1 MKKTMGARVLSLLLS
16 CVLLGTMLP
25 AAVASADPADPT
37 YSITVAPPSIDLVE
51 GDEGEL
57 TAKVVSESTDGTK
70 TELDDAG
77 LAAAGLSIRWE
88 SKDKGRVSVESP
100 NTLTTKVMA
109 VKTGE
114 TTDEKKVTITAY
126 LNSGTGDIG
135 NASCEITVKPAVTPG
150 ISIDPPAVTEIDI
163 GQTLQL
169 TAKVTPEGAPL
180 TWRSESP
187 SVATVNSATG
197 EVKGVATGK
206 AGITAISGS
215 NTAPCEITVKGILLD
230 ETSLTMNE
238 RDTHTLKANPYG
250 SLGTLKWTSSRPEI
264 VTVTGDG
271 YLYAKA
277 QGDAVI
283 TVSDASGNYQAACSV
298 TVKRNTADII
308 FGSAGAGEPLAFS
321 SLRSK
326 LQNQCSSVLGSSL
339 RYISGLTVDTR
350 QGTLYYQYKS
360 EGDTGKGVGTGE
372 QYYADPSLGQM
383 SLSELYFVPKPDFSG
398 TAVIHYTGYASGSSF
413 FQGTIEVTVEE
424 QEDVSYSVAGQQPLS
439 LNADDFNR
447 ICRSHTGRELS
458 YVIFSQ
464 PDSGRGTLYYNYI
477 SEQNYGSKV
486 DTSKQYKRSGSP
498 NLSDITFVAAA
509 GYRGEVVIPYTGYDS
524 NGSSFRGRITIRV
537 SQAQN
542 TGDLT
547 YTIAQGGKVTFDDDD
562 FNDLSKAVTGYPLD
576 YVQFERPDSSKGA
589 LYYDYSSNGSY
600 DSQVTEGRSYYR
612 SSSPYLRRVT
622 FVAGKDY
629 SGTVHIPFTG
639 WDTKGNRFSGTVAV
653 EVGRTGDGDVRYS
666 TYRNGRITF
675 DDGDFNTLC
684 RELTGTTLN
693 YVRFELPDASE
704 GTLYYN
710 YRNGSYD
717 SKVSE
722 SRNYYRSSSPYVD
735 RITFVPKKDFSGT
748 VDIPFTGWSSA
759 GEKFYGTVIIG
770 VDSGDTTIRYQT
782 KYGKPAAF
790 ADGDFDDLSE
800 LLTGEHLNY
809 VRFQLPDSGEGTL
822 YYDYDDGKYASKV
835 SASRNYYRSSSAYL
849 DRVSFVPDENFYG
862 TVKIG
867 FTGWNTKGERF
878 EGTIEIT
885 VEEPAGASEI
895 VYTTLG
901 TALPFRSQDFRTAC
915 AARGEGELREVRFT
929 SLPSGSAGRLYY
941 NYRDISEKGTEVRTG
956 TQYTPD
962 GSPNLSDLTF
972 LPKAGFTGSV
982 QIGYEGTDSRGKTF
996 RGQIRIQVNQGSGSR
1011 YFQDMGSYAWAAP
1024 YVDLLYEAGVIT
1036 GTGGQRYRPADAV
1049 SRGDFMLMLY
1059 RAFQL
1064 TPASGAGFPDVPPGS
1079 YYAQAIQAARAAG
1092 IASGYPD
1099 GGFHPQ
1105 EPVTRQDAMVL
1116 LERTMQATGWSL
1128 GAANTG
1134 YLSGFRDGGMVAP
1147 YAQEAM
1153 SHMIEYGIITGT
1165 PEQKLNPIQSISRAE
1180 MAVML
1185 ARAITF

>member
-1 MKKTMGARVLSLLLS
+1 MQVEVEALKTAETNEPIKAVSLTVTVTLKDGKPMS
-16 CVLLGTMLP
+16 AACDVIVSPAEPSGIMLN
-25 AAVASADPADPT
+25 T
-37 YSITVAPPSIDLVE
+37 YSEELAPNGTVQLRA
-51 GDEGEL
+51 
-57 TAKVVSESTDGTK
+57 
-70 TELDDAG
+70 
-77 LAAAGLSIRWE
+77 
-88 SKDKGRVSVESP
+88 
-100 NTLTTKVMA
+100 
-109 VKTGE
+109 
-114 TTDEKKVTITAY
+114 TITPDTA
-126 LNSGTGDIG
+126 DQ
-135 NASCEITVKPAVTPG
+135 TV
-150 ISIDPPAVTEIDI
+150 
-163 GQTLQL
+163 
-169 TAKVTPEGAPL
+169 
-180 TWRSESP
+180 TWRSTDE
-187 SVATVNSATG
+187 SVARVDRDTG
-197 EVKGVATGK
+197 LVTAVE
-206 AGITAISGS
+206 AGEAEIIAKS
-215 NTAPCEITVKGILLD
+215 NAGTQERTCKITVQGIVLT
-230 ETSLTMNE
+230 EQNVTMNE
-238 RDTHTLKANPYG
+238 GERHTLEYKVYG
-250 SLGTLKWTSSRPEI
+250 AQLDHAVIWSSSDESVVRP
-264 VTVTGDG
+264 DG
-271 YLYAKA
+271 NYLYAVKEGKA
-277 QGDAVI
+277 TI
-283 TVSDASGNYQAACSV
+283 TGKVNGADYSDTCSV

-398 TAVIHYTGYASGSSF
+398 TTVIHYTGYASGSSF

-439 LNADDFNR
+439 LNSDDFNR
-447 ICRSHTGRELS
+447 ICRSLTGRELS

-464 PDSGRGTLYYNYI
+464 PDSSLGTLYYNYI

-782 KYGKPAAF
+782 KHGKPAAF

>member
-1 MKKTMGARVLSLLLS
+1 MKKKVGVRVLSLLLS

-25 AAVASADPADPT
+25 AAVASADPAPT
-37 YSITVAPPSIDLVE
+37 YSIKVEPSSIDLVE
-51 GDEGEL
+51 GESLPLKAIVTSDTGPLDE
-57 TAKVVSESTDGTK
+57 DGLK
-70 TELDDAG
+70 G
-77 LAAAGLSIRWE
+77 AGLSIRWE
-88 SKDKGRVSVESP
+88 SGDIGRVSVESTG
-100 NTLTTKVMA
+100 TLTTKVMA

-126 LNSGTGDIG
+126 LNSGTVDIG

-197 EVKGVATGK
+197 EVKGMAPGK
-206 AGITAISGS
+206 AVITAISGS
-215 NTAPCEITVKGILLD
+215 NTDTCEITVKGILLD

-250 SLGTLKWTSSRPEI
+250 SLGTLKWTSSKPEI

-600 DSQVTEGRSYYR
+600 DSQVTEGRSYAPGGKAGYADPGSGAAGRGRHGGADEGDPANQRLCHQYR
-612 SSSPYLRRVT
+612 
-622 FVAGKDY
+622 A
-629 SGTVHIPFTG
+629 
-639 WDTKGNRFSGTVAV
+639 
-653 EVGRTGDGDVRYS
+653 EGDHR
-666 TYRNGRITF
+666 
-675 DDGDFNTLC
+675 
-684 RELTGTTLN
+684 
-693 YVRFELPDASE
+693 
-704 GTLYYN
+704 
-710 YRNGSYD
+710 
-717 SKVSE
+717 
-722 SRNYYRSSSPYVD
+722 
-735 RITFVPKKDFSGT
+735 
-748 VDIPFTGWSSA
+748 
-759 GEKFYGTVIIG
+759 
-770 VDSGDTTIRYQT
+770 
-782 KYGKPAAF
+782 AAF
-790 ADGDFDDLSE
+790 VLSALDADQ
-800 LLTGEHLNY
+800 
-809 VRFQLPDSGEGTL
+809 R
-822 YYDYDDGKYASKV
+822 
-835 SASRNYYRSSSAYL
+835 
-849 DRVSFVPDENFYG
+849 
-862 TVKIG
+862 I
-867 FTGWNTKGERF
+867 
-878 EGTIEIT
+878 
-885 VEEPAGASEI
+885 PAGAGERHA
-895 VYTTLG
+895 LG
-901 TALPFRSQDFRTAC
+901 AGADTAPD
-915 AARGEGELREVRFT
+915 RGSVRRLWQTVQKPKKQPLKSGET
-929 SLPSGSAGRLYY
+929 
-941 NYRDISEKGTEVRTG
+941 SEKRVM
-956 TQYTPD
+956 
-962 GSPNLSDLTF
+962 SFS
-972 LPKAGFTGSV
+972 A
-982 QIGYEGTDSRGKTF
+982 
-996 RGQIRIQVNQGSGSR
+996 
-1011 YFQDMGSYAWAAP
+1011 
-1024 YVDLLYEAGVIT
+1024 
-1036 GTGGQRYRPADAV
+1036 
-1049 SRGDFMLMLY
+1049 
-1059 RAFQL
+1059 
-1064 TPASGAGFPDVPPGS
+1064 
-1079 YYAQAIQAARAAG
+1079 
-1092 IASGYPD
+1092 
-1099 GGFHPQ
+1099 
-1105 EPVTRQDAMVL
+1105 
-1116 LERTMQATGWSL
+1116 TMQFPWRCCWPAFLYS
-1128 GAANTG
+1128 
-1134 YLSGFRDGGMVAP
+1134 S
-1147 YAQEAM
+1147 
-1153 SHMIEYGIITGT
+1153 
-1165 PEQKLNPIQSISRAE
+1165 
-1180 MAVML
+1180 
-1185 ARAITF
+1185 

>member
-1 MKKTMGARVLSLLLS
+1 M
-16 CVLLGTMLP
+16 
-25 AAVASADPADPT
+25 
-37 YSITVAPPSIDLVE
+37 
-51 GDEGEL
+51 
-57 TAKVVSESTDGTK
+57 
-70 TELDDAG
+70 
-77 LAAAGLSIRWE
+77 
-88 SKDKGRVSVESP
+88 
-100 NTLTTKVMA
+100 
-109 VKTGE
+109 
-114 TTDEKKVTITAY
+114 
-126 LNSGTGDIG
+126 
-135 NASCEITVKPAVTPG
+135 
-150 ISIDPPAVTEIDI
+150 
-163 GQTLQL
+163 
-169 TAKVTPEGAPL
+169 
-180 TWRSESP
+180 
-187 SVATVNSATG
+187 
-197 EVKGVATGK
+197 
-206 AGITAISGS
+206 
-215 NTAPCEITVKGILLD
+215 
-230 ETSLTMNE
+230 
-238 RDTHTLKANPYG
+238 
-250 SLGTLKWTSSRPEI
+250 
-264 VTVTGDG
+264 
-271 YLYAKA
+271 
-277 QGDAVI
+277 
-283 TVSDASGNYQAACSV
+283 
-298 TVKRNTADII
+298 
-308 FGSAGAGEPLAFS
+308 
-321 SLRSK
+321 
-326 LQNQCSSVLGSSL
+326 
-339 RYISGLTVDTR
+339 
-350 QGTLYYQYKS
+350 
-360 EGDTGKGVGTGE
+360 
-372 QYYADPSLGQM
+372 
-383 SLSELYFVPKPDFSG
+383 
-398 TAVIHYTGYASGSSF
+398 
-413 FQGTIEVTVEE
+413 
-424 QEDVSYSVAGQQPLS
+424 
-439 LNADDFNR
+439 
-447 ICRSHTGRELS
+447 
-458 YVIFSQ
+458 
-464 PDSGRGTLYYNYI
+464 
-477 SEQNYGSKV
+477 
-486 DTSKQYKRSGSP
+486 
-498 NLSDITFVAAA
+498 
-509 GYRGEVVIPYTGYDS
+509 
-524 NGSSFRGRITIRV
+524 
-537 SQAQN
+537 
-542 TGDLT
+542 
-547 YTIAQGGKVTFDDDD
+547 TFDDDD

-941 NYRDISEKGTEVRTG
+941 NYRDISQKGTEVRTG